1 MSFKL
6 DMVIPT
12 INRAKK
18 LDRCLASIINQSY
31 QNYEVCVIM
40 NDCGRQDTIEV
51 VEKYDFSKFWYKI
64 PGNNLGVGGAWN
76 YYFTNYFERR
86 NRDAVLWLVD
96 DVEVLP
102 DTIEKAV
109 QCMIT
114 NFPDTDGVVGLAQEC
129 PNNPNYTFKWY
140 GQVLLGNKFIKRYK
154 EVNYQVCC
162 PVYFH
167 FHQDF
172 EMYCFAN
179 KLNKFKE
186 CPQSI
191 LYHYHPAFIKEEM
204 DMTHSLSRGQSKRL
218 DDYKFKLRQEKNLIW
233 GNSWELL

>member
-1 MSFKL
+1 MRV
-6 DMVIPT
+6 DIVIPT

-18 LDRCLASIINQSY
+18 LDRCLASIINQDY

-51 VEKYDFSKFWYKI
+51 VDKYDFSKFWYKI

-76 YYFTNYFERR
+76 YYFTNFFERR
-86 NRDAVLWLVD
+86 NPDAVLWLVD
-96 DVEVLP
+96 DVEVLSY
-102 DTIEKAV
+102 TIEKAV
-109 QCMIT
+109 GCMLI

-129 PNNPNYTFKWY
+129 PGNPNYTFKWY

-167 FHQDF
+167 WFQDQ
-172 EMYCFAN
+172 EMYTYASS
-179 KLNKFKE
+179 LNKFVE
-186 CPQSI
+186 CPEAK
-191 LYHYHPAFIKEEM
+191 LFHYHPAFVKGEK
-204 DMTHSLSRGQSKRL
+204 DTTHALTRGHMMNKDKIVRQLRL
-218 DDYKFKLRQEKNLIW
+218 DRNLNW
-233 GNSWELL
+233 GNSWTL